1 MNKAKPKTTKAT
13 KTVKKTATTKKSK
26 VTAKS
31 AVKSSPKTK
40 SSDVIPNGIDG
51 LIIVESPTKARTL
64 GKYLSSFKS
73 SGDGTDSPSQDFF
86 VMASGGHII
95 DLPKKKIGV
104 SAESGFI
111 PDYEILPDK
120 TQVVQKLKKAAKI
133 AKSIYIATD
142 PDREGE
148 AIAWHISNEISS
160 RTKSDIYRVTFNEI
174 TRKAVH
180 LALSSPGKV
189 DQQKV
194 DAQQARRVMDRL
206 VGYKVSPLL
215 WKTVARGL
223 SAGRVQSVA
232 LRLICEREAEI
243 TAFKSEEYWTID
255 GLFTPDKINPFKARL
270 NKLDKKKAK
279 ISDKEYSDKICER
292 LNTASFIIS
301 DIKRSRKKRHPA
313 APYITSTLQQDAGRR
328 FGMTVKRTMSVAQK
342 LYEGLEL
349 GPKGSVGL
357 ITYMRTDSTRI
368 SDEANAELRD
378 WIASGYGVDMVNDTV
393 RSFKNKK
400 GAVQDAHEA
409 IRPTDVKNTP
419 DEVKPF
425 LSPQEFKLYETI
437 WKRFVA
443 TQMKPAEI
451 DGTKVVI
458 EDDSKTIEFGATGQV
473 IVFQGFLT
481 VYQDVKDESQGSDQ
495 NGASLIPVGLEVGMG
510 LDLSEIF
517 PLQHF
522 TQPPPRY
529 SEARLVKEL
538 DELGIGRP
546 STYASIITTI
556 IDRKY
561 VDRIEK
567 NLHPTELGE
576 VVNKILVDRFPDLFN
591 VDFTA
596 KMEEELDRI
605 EMGANWLDVVKDF
618 YTPFNEALTV
628 AESTYKEIKK
638 KLVIQPVGRAC
649 PECGEDLVY
658 RWGRKGRFISCSGF
672 PKCKFAENIN
682 QEELVEVDEK
692 CPECGQPMVMRSGRF
707 GKFLGCSNYPK
718 CKGILAI
725 TTGHKCPEDDCQGEI
740 KELRSKKGRL
750 FYGCTKYPSCSFTS
764 WDQPVEGNCPE
775 CGAGTLF
782 QKKSKKLGDINH
794 CGRCDWSQTPPS

>member
-1 MNKAKPKTTKAT
+1 MNKANSKSNRSA
-13 KTVKKTATTKKSK
+13 ATKKSK
-26 VTAKS
+26 DTSKS
-31 AVKSSPKTK
+31 RSKKSK
-40 SSDVIPNGIDG
+40 STGAIPTGIDG

-64 GKYLSSFKS
+64 GKYLTSFRE
-73 SGDGTDSPSQDFF
+73 SGKGSESKAQSLY

-95 DLPKKKIGV
+95 DLPRKKIGV
-104 SAESGFI
+104 DVNNRFL
-111 PDYEILPDK
+111 PDYEVLPDK
-120 TQVVQKLKKAAKI
+120 TQVVQKLKKAAKA
-133 AKSIYIATD
+133 AKAVYIATD

-160 RTKSDIYRVTFNEI
+160 RSKNQIWRVTFNEI
-174 TRKAVH
+174 TKKAVH
-180 LALSSPGKV
+180 AALNSPGKI

-243 TAFKSEEYWTID
+243 NAFVSEEYWTID
-255 GLFTPDKINPFKARL
+255 GLFKSDNINPLKARL
-270 NKLDKKKAK
+270 NKLDKKKVK
-279 ISDKEYSDKICER
+279 IPDKENSDKICKR
-292 LNTASFIIS
+292 LNAASYRIT

-313 APYITSTLQQDAGRR
+313 PPYITSTLQQDAGRR
-328 FGMTVKRTMSVAQK
+328 FGMTVKRTMSIAQK
-342 LYEGLEL
+342 LYEGIEL
-349 GPKGSVGL
+349 GSKGSVGL

-368 SDEANAELRD
+368 SSEANANLRD
-378 WIASGYGVDMVNDTV
+378 WIASDYGTDMVNETV
-393 RSFKNKK
+393 RHYKNKK

-419 DEVKPF
+419 KDVKPF

-437 WKRFVA
+437 WRRFVA
-443 TQMKPAEI
+443 TQMKPAEL
-451 DGTKVVI
+451 DSTKVKI
-458 EDDSKTIEFGATGQV
+458 EDDSKIIEFGASGQV
-473 IVFQGFLT
+473 IVYQGYLT
-481 VYQDVKDESQGSDQ
+481 VYQDVKEDKQESNDNDKSQ
-495 NGASLIPVGLEVGMG
+495 IPPGLEVGMS
-510 LDLSEIF
+510 LDLNELLPI
-517 PLQHF
+517 QHF

-567 NLHPTELGE
+567 NLHPTDLGD
-576 VVNKILVDRFPDLFN
+576 VVNKILVDRFPDFFN

-596 KMEEELDRI
+596 QMEEELDRI
-605 EMGANWLDVVKDF
+605 EMGANWLDVVRDF
-618 YTPFNEALTV
+618 YSPFNEALTV
-628 AESTYKEIKK
+628 AETTYKELKK
-638 KLVIQPVGRAC
+638 KLVVQPVGRAC

-682 QEELVEVDEK
+682 AEEPEEVDEK
-692 CPECGQPMVMRSGRF
+692 CPECGQPMVVRSGRF

-725 TTGHKCPEDDCQGEI
+725 TTGHKCPEDDCTGEI
-740 KELRSKKGRL
+740 KELRSKKGRV
-750 FYGCTKYPSCSFTS
+750 FFGCTKYPECKFTS

-782 QKKSKKLGDINH
+782 LKKSKKMGDIKH
-794 CGRCDWSQTPPS
+794 CGRCEWRQTPQS